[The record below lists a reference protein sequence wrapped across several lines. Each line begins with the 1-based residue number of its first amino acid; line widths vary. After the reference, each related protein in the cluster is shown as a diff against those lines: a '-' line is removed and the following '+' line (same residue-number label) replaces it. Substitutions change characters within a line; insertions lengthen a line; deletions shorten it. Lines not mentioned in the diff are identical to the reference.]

1 VIRFVAVFLALSVA
15 LAACGGDGSGSIS
28 GRSDTPVATP
38 AATAS
43 SQASKPT
50 SEELLT
56 GVSGAVAGF
65 TSSDIRS
72 SAAGATALFT
82 STATT
87 AGGANVLVLV
97 NVSACDPF
105 ICSKLNPAD
114 YQSAEAQRALKST
127 LPSVHIENPALHWE
141 FDAIQ
146 FAPGK
151 AGLFIYGLSYVE
163 TKDAAGGTTRAST
176 NAYRAWFHDGRTLI
190 AMDVFSR
197 GGQSAKSTAD
207 LEKNM
212 SRTDAEAAAK
222 AVFAAI
228 AAELMR

>member
-146 FAPGK
+146 LAPGK

>member
-1 VIRFVAVFLALSVA
+1 MIRFVAVFLALSVA
-15 LAACGGDGSGSIS
+15 LASCGGTGSGNGPGGS
-28 GRSDTPVATP
+28 ATP

-72 SAAGATALFT
+72 LAAGATALFT

-105 ICSKLNPAD
+105 ICNKLNPAD
-114 YQSAEAQRALKST
+114 YQTAEAQRALKST
-127 LPSVHIENPALHWE
+127 LPSAHIENPALRWE
-141 FDAIQ
+141 FGAVQ
-146 FAPGK
+146 LAPGK
-151 AGLFIYGLSYVE
+151 SGLFTYGLSYLE
-163 TKDAAGGTTRAST
+163 TKDAAGGTTRSSAD
-176 NAYRAWFHDGRTLI
+176 AYRAWFHDERTVIVLE
-190 AMDVFSR
+190 VFSR
-197 GGQSAKSTAD
+197 GGQAARSAAD
-207 LEKNM
+207 LERNM
-212 SRTDAEAAAK
+212 SRNAAVAAAK
-222 AVFAAI
+222 VVFAAVS
-228 AAELMR
+228 ATLMD